1 MLNKFCALLF
11 LMAISSFVTANIIPH
26 NQIVGFPDK
35 IQGYYKTFQPQL
47 KVFDGCVP
55 FPAVDAAGNVSGGLQ
70 SSGTMNGHCSSNIG
84 QVYVNQASFKG
95 ECALMYSWFFPKDQ
109 NVDGPVNSG
118 HRYDWENIV
127 VWLSSCSNNARVN
140 AISYSA
146 HGKYD
151 KDRNPSLDGTHP
163 LVAYQ
168 RNPIPLSHSLTKTHY
183 HGGYQSGVSWLG
195 LSPQARTTL
204 DTYDFGKANVP
215 FNSKNFF
222 KNIRLSYYRQ

>member
-1 MLNKFCALLF
+1 MLNKISALL
-11 LMAISSFVTANIIPH
+11 LLGSISSFATANVIPH
-26 NQIVGFPDK
+26 DQVIGFPDK

-55 FPAVDAAGNVSGGLQ
+55 FPAVDAAGNVSGGLEP
-70 SSGTMNGHCSSNIG
+70 SGAMNGHCSASTG
-84 QVYVNQASFKG
+84 QVYVNQASYKG
-95 ECALMYSWFFPKDQ
+95 ECAVMYSWFFPKDQ
-109 NVDGPVNSG
+109 NVDGPGNRG

-127 VWLSSCSNNARVN
+127 VWLSSCSDNARIN

-151 KDRNPSLDGTHP
+151 KDTNPALDGTHP

-168 RNPIPLSHSLTKTHY
+168 RNPIPLDHSLTKTYY
-183 HGGYQSGVSWLG
+183 HGGYQNGVSWWG

-204 DTYDFGKANVP
+204 DTYNFGKANVP
-215 FNSKNFF
+215 FNSNNFF
-222 KNIRLSYYRQ
+222 RNIELSYYK